1 MDGFITFFT
10 LRVPKN
16 MIVSTSLA
24 LHYNL
29 WVKNEH
35 KSLKKHRG
43 VILIYLGLHIENKIR

>member
-1 MDGFITFFT
+1 
-10 LRVPKN
+10 

-24 LHYNL
+24 LPYNL